1 MVSTQL
7 DISVTDAI
15 LRLRSYA
22 FATETPLTEIAQ
34 DVVDRRLRFAEPP
47 APRRAV
53 DPDENRYGRM

>member
-7 DISVTDAI
+7 DISVTDAL

-47 APRRAV
+47 AP
-53 DPDENRYGRM
+53 DGP